1 MSLLVLC
8 GKTCSGK
15 TTLQYH
21 IDKFGINK
29 IVTYTTRPMRKGEI
43 DKVTYNF
50 IDKDKFLELEK
61 NGFFAETTSYTVA
74 SGDTWYYGTAKEDI
88 EKGGCIILN
97 PNGLKKF
104 RDMGLDM
111 IAFYIDV
118 PDFELKK
125 RLELRGDNKKEAER
139 RLRKDEIDFE
149 DDVINELV
157 DWYVADW
164 WSSPYDMA
172 DKIQRVY
179 RNMMNRR
186 KEGDKYGK

>member
-1 MSLLVLC
+1 MEFMLLALC
-8 GKTCSGK
+8 GKSGSGK

-21 IDKFGINK
+21 LDKFGIDK
-29 IVTYTTRPMRKGEI
+29 IVTYTTRPKRKGEV

-50 IDKDKFLELEK
+50 IDENTFLDLK
-61 NGFFAETTSYTVA
+61 SKGFFVETTSYKVA
-74 SGDTWYYGTAKEDI
+74 TGDTWYYGTAKDDI
-88 EKGGCIILN
+88 DKGGCIIVN
-97 PNGLKKF
+97 PDGLKVLRGMKV
-104 RDMGLDM
+104 DM

-125 RLELRGDNKKEAER
+125 RLEARGDDAGEAKR
-139 RLRKDEIDFE
+139 RLMKDEVDFE
-149 DDVINELV
+149 DSIINALV

-179 RNMMNRR
+179 RNMIKR
-186 KEGDKYGK
+186 KEG